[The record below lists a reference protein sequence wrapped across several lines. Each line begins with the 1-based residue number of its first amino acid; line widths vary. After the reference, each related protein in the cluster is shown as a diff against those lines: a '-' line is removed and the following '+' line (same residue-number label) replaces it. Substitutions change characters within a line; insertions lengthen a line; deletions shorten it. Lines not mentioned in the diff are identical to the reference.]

1 MNVPA
6 AVMRALEAGDLP
18 RAEALVRACLARMP
32 RDSDALRLLAA
43 IAILTGRLAEAE
55 RFLLDSAIDERAF
68 IGACADLSSFLCRLG
83 RADGAIMFLDRMI
96 AADPKR
102 LWPLSIKSGVLSSE
116 RRADETLE
124 IDRQLVE
131 REPGATVLWMN
142 YANSLKVTGRIEE
155 ALEAYR
161 RALELDPANGAAWW
175 ERANIRTIPLG
186 EEHIRAMER
195 ALPGLRDP
203 FAKVQMMF
211 ALGKA
216 YGDLGKFDRSFA
228 HYEQANALRGRLVP
242 YDPRIIREGVR
253 AHEDMP
259 ASAFETARREAGGQ
273 GEGVIFILGMPR
285 SGSTL
290 VEQILASHPDIE
302 GLGERTELGEIATAL
317 LDPAGT
323 HADLPHALAACSPE
337 TLEALG
343 QRYLDLTRRHRKTQ
357 RPCFTDKM
365 PANWRLV
372 LLIHL
377 ALPRAKIIDVRR
389 HPMACCL
396 SVFSTYFNRSTSMPT
411 SLAQLGQYYA
421 DYVRLMDWM
430 DATCPGRMHRIRYEQ
445 LIERPETEIRRL
457 LAGVDL
463 DFEPGCLRF
472 HENPRPIYTPSAQQ
486 VRSPI
491 NRRGLERWR
500 DYEPWLSSLKD
511 ALGEAGELKTA
522 PAPESFT
529 HS

>member
-6 AVMRALEAGDLP
+6 AIMRALETGDLAG
-18 RAEALVRACLARMP
+18 AEALVRAGLARTP
-32 RDSDALRLLAA
+32 RDPEALRLLAV
-43 IAILTGRLAEAE
+43 IAILTDRLANAE
-55 RFLLDSAIDERAF
+55 RLLLDSAIDERTF
-68 IGACADLSSFLCRLG
+68 ISACADLSSFLCRLG
-83 RADGAIMFLDRMI
+83 RADDAIMFLDRMI

-102 LWPLSIKSGVLSSE
+102 IWPLSIKSGVLSSE
-116 RRADETLE
+116 RRADETME
-124 IDRQLVE
+124 IDRELVE
-131 REPGATVLWMN
+131 RAPGATVLWMN

-155 ALEAYR
+155 ALEAYC
-161 RALELDPANGAAWW
+161 RALELDPGNGAAWW
-175 ERANIRTIPLG
+175 ERANIRTIPLSD
-186 EEHIRAMER
+186 EHIRAMER

-216 YGDLGKFDRSFA
+216 YGDQGMFDRSFA
-228 HYEQANALRGRLVP
+228 HYEQANALRGRLVA
-242 YDPRIIREGVR
+242 YNPRMIRQGVH

-259 ASAFETARREAGGQ
+259 ASVLDTRGRKAGGL
-273 GEGVIFILGMPR
+273 GDGVIFILGMPR

-290 VEQILASHPDIE
+290 VEQILASHPDVE
-302 GLGERTELGEIATAL
+302 GLGERTELGDIAAAL
-317 LDPAGT
+317 LD
-323 HADLPHALAACSPE
+323 ADDAYAALPHALAACSPE
-337 TLEALG
+337 NLKVLG
-343 QRYLDLTRRHRKTQ
+343 QRYLDLTQRHRKTK
-357 RPCFTDKM
+357 RPYFTDKM
-365 PANWRLV
+365 PANWRFV
-372 LLIHL
+372 LFIHL

-430 DATCPGRMHRIRYEQ
+430 DATCPGLVYRIYHEQ

-457 LAGVDL
+457 LAGLDL

-472 HENPRPIYTPSAQQ
+472 HENPRAIYTPSAQQ

-491 NRRGLERWR
+491 SRRGLVRWR
-500 DYEPWLSSLKD
+500 NYEPWLSSLKD
-511 ALGEAGELKTA
+511 ALGDAA
-522 PAPESFT
+522 QN
-529 HS
+529 